1 LLIVAGLNLA
11 QLQPHVWD
19 ESSPYYLKD
28 LKAVMISY
36 AQIHQSPKTRKRM
49 MVEGIRSV
57 LNIPEEI
64 KIFLD
69 NGAFSFSMKG
79 FEAPVSDFEEFSK
92 KTNPDWKPIP
102 KDFIPTPKMSIAQ
115 QKSCFRRTMKV
126 NIDYNHNGYVPVIHI
141 SRVMD
146 DYIREIKGNITLHGK
161 KSIALGGIVP
171 NLLRSPKA
179 LSHNEI
185 LKSLITLRKEFPD
198 HNIHIFGI
206 GGISTL
212 HLASLLDIDSAD
224 SSGWRNR
231 AARGII
237 LLPGKSE
244 RTISDLGSW
253 NGRKLDLEEEK
264 ILQSCKCPACQ
275 KFGYEGL
282 KLNGSEGFCI
292 RATHNLWTLLQEE
305 KWIQEKFALDTYFD
319 TYQQRVDKSAYR
331 VLIDYL
337 VQELQKKE
345 GKNRLERI

>member
-1 LLIVAGLNLA
+1 MAGLSLA
-11 QLQPHVWD
+11 QLKPHVWD
-19 ESSPYYLKD
+19 KSSPYYLED

-36 AQIHQSPKTRKRM
+36 AQIHQNAKTRKRM
-49 MVEGIRSV
+49 MTEGIRSV
-57 LNIPEEI
+57 LNIPKEI

-79 FEAPVSDFEEFSK
+79 FEASINDYEEFSERTK
-92 KTNPDWKPIP
+92 PDWKPIP
-102 KDFIPTPKMSIAQ
+102 IDFIPSPQMSIAQ
-115 QKSCFRRTMKV
+115 QKKCLSRTMKV

-141 SRVMD
+141 SRVLD
-146 DYIREIKGNITLHGK
+146 DYIREIKGSVALRGK

-179 LSHNEI
+179 LTHNEI
-185 LKSLITLRKEFPD
+185 LKSLITLRKEFPE

-212 HLASLLDIDSAD
+212 HLASLLQIDSVD

-253 NGRKLDLEEEK
+253 NGRKLNLEEEI
-264 ILQSCKCPACQ
+264 ILRNCKCPSCQ

-282 KLNGSEGFCI
+282 KLKASEGFCI

-305 KWIQEKFALDTYFD
+305 KWIQEKIASNTYYD
-319 TYQQRVDKSAYR
+319 SYQQRVDKSSYR
-331 VLIDYL
+331 ILIDYL
-337 VQELQKKE
+337 VQELQKNKDQD
-345 GKNRLERI
+345 